1 MPDDMWSSENR
12 RRIGLG
18 DMALVELQRS
28 NDRLRDAIVTHRAA
42 KLGVMRLPDMRLDAV
57 VDRIIRLDP
66 ADLDLWDA
74 LYDEDGDDGG

>member
-28 NDRLRDAIVTHRAA
+28 NDRLRDAIVAHRAA
-42 KLGVMRLPDMRLDAV
+42 KLGLNGLGGTELTLFVSR
-57 VDRIIRLDP
+57 

-74 LYDEDGDDGG
+74 LYDEDGDDDE

>member
-28 NDRLRDAIVTHRAA
+28 NDRLRDAIVAHRAT
-42 KLGVMRLPDMRLDAV
+42 KLGVTRLRDMRLDAV
-57 VDRIIRLDP
+57 VDRIIHLDA

-74 LYDEDGDDGG
+74 LYDEDGDDDE